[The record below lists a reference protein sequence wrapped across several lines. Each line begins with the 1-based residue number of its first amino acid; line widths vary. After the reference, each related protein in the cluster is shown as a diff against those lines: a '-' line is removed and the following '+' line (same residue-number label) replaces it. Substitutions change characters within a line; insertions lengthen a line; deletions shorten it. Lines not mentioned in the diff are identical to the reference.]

1 MVFMVMIQLCK
12 ITRASK
18 LFQRNFYLPL
28 LKPLSPKDALRRHII
43 TGKNVL
49 NRMEHYIPVLEEY
62 QERRYRRRYMRKGVG
77 KKRQRRKASM
87 KYVMPFFDEDMEG
100 HLRLMSLLSGK
111 SPGRGQCYTYHV
123 FDKNCTLVISHQ
135 MERAL
140 RDKDIIDIMMAQ
152 RSEKIVVVLKDR
164 SKITLPLVVYDGN
177 APFYRGEG
185 WTRKEIEETHH
196 HGKETMTVAK
206 LFEAKESGVEEWE
219 LEMMRMASKRKR
231 RHRGEGTADWKAMM
245 AAQADNIDWDK
256 FEEDAK
262 QMVLEQHDPVD
273 DKPIAMEVNDMDKTK
288 NVNEKLKNA
297 GEEVMKLL
305 PAMPEIPEII
315 SIIKEEGEMVDLANV
330 SGLKVNMKSTDLER
344 FVPGQMVK
352 SEDGE
357 LFVPGQTIF
366 TEQGTEEYTPGFTV
380 LLEGEPTLIPGLVM
394 GDDPNKAVFLPGDSS
409 ITKTGEL
416 QFTETEDDY
425 KVERSPPPPPPLE
438 PEPEPEVEEVEL
450 EEEQNSEEEEIE
462 ARPPP
467 PPKREKKEFVYER
480 PKRQYTQSMGPKH
493 RERKSRKT
501 AKRLSEAAV
510 ETVSNEPVVKRK
522 PKERNRLI
530 WKKASEE
537 VSIDKKRREI
547 RMKMKKMME
556 NKPPI
561 PEYVPLEPVKK
572 SEKLKELETSIKTG
586 KFFEVD
592 YKKYLNKERSEPF
605 NWVEPAQYG
614 RLFDTT
620 AKTTYGG
627 SNEVTRR
634 AETKREEAEKKRM
647 KEKIEEK
654 ILREESKVDKLRMEM
669 RKKFRNMKFEK
680 PKEFVPLEPVKKSPK
695 LEELES
701 SIKKNCV
708 NFIFKMVNY
717 VLSFCKIT
725 GASKIFKRNFYLPLL
740 KPLTPKEALRT
751 LRITGK
757 WLLGAKVQH
766 YIPVLLHH
774 SEKRPENSEKF
785 GKLPHSKLEDYTYM
799 TPTLDPEN
807 DSHKILLKI
816 LQSKETKSFFV
827 YAVDDKKYCIVFNS
841 DFENAIRDGDILDVL
856 VSQKNDKIIVK
867 LKDRKKIPLE
877 MQYYEEGLDDL
888 LCGEGATTPE
898 EEKFHHHG
906 KYTMSLAKIFE
917 EKEMR
922 EEKWEEELKK
932 IMKRRKK
939 QKWENSKA
947 YKEMMKR
954 NMKNLNWSKFEE
966 EAKRVIDELSEPA
979 SECPIEMEVDDLNAT
994 KNVNETILS
1003 RGPEML
1009 NQLPTLTEIPDLIKN
1024 MGTACLHEIEDI
1036 PANENDTARKVSG
1049 VKVVKLPSG
1058 KECFVSGQMVLT
1070 EEGEVFV
1077 PGQTIQSEFGDE
1089 YIPGITT
1096 NVGSQPTLIGGLI
1109 LGEDQRDPMFLPSQS
1124 AITADGQLTF
1134 ATTPEERPPPQDES
1148 ERKLKRKKS
1157 RLSRKIFWKTSKS
1170 SSSKR
1175 ICRISPSPMKNPRT
1189 SRVST

>member
-1 MVFMVMIQLCK
+1 
-12 ITRASK
+12 
-18 LFQRNFYLPL
+18 
-28 LKPLSPKDALRRHII
+28 
-43 TGKNVL
+43 
-49 NRMEHYIPVLEEY
+49 
-62 QERRYRRRYMRKGVG
+62 
-77 KKRQRRKASM
+77 
-87 KYVMPFFDEDMEG
+87 
-100 HLRLMSLLSGK
+100 
-111 SPGRGQCYTYHV
+111 
-123 FDKNCTLVISHQ
+123 
-135 MERAL
+135 
-140 RDKDIIDIMMAQ
+140 
-152 RSEKIVVVLKDR
+152 
-164 SKITLPLVVYDGN
+164 
-177 APFYRGEG
+177 
-185 WTRKEIEETHH
+185 
-196 HGKETMTVAK
+196 
-206 LFEAKESGVEEWE
+206 
-219 LEMMRMASKRKR
+219 
-231 RHRGEGTADWKAMM
+231 
-245 AAQADNIDWDK
+245 
-256 FEEDAK
+256 
-262 QMVLEQHDPVD
+262 
-273 DKPIAMEVNDMDKTK
+273 
-288 NVNEKLKNA
+288 
-297 GEEVMKLL
+297 
-305 PAMPEIPEII
+305 
-315 SIIKEEGEMVDLANV
+315 
-330 SGLKVNMKSTDLER
+330 
-344 FVPGQMVK
+344 
-352 SEDGE
+352 
-357 LFVPGQTIF
+357 
-366 TEQGTEEYTPGFTV
+366 
-380 LLEGEPTLIPGLVM
+380 
-394 GDDPNKAVFLPGDSS
+394 
-409 ITKTGEL
+409 
-416 QFTETEDDY
+416 
-425 KVERSPPPPPPLE
+425 
-438 PEPEPEVEEVEL
+438 
-450 EEEQNSEEEEIE
+450 
-462 ARPPP
+462 
-467 PPKREKKEFVYER
+467 
-480 PKRQYTQSMGPKH
+480 
-493 RERKSRKT
+493 
-501 AKRLSEAAV
+501 
-510 ETVSNEPVVKRK
+510 
-522 PKERNRLI
+522 
-530 WKKASEE
+530 
-537 VSIDKKRREI
+537 
-547 RMKMKKMME
+547 
-556 NKPPI
+556 
-561 PEYVPLEPVKK
+561 
-572 SEKLKELETSIKTG
+572 
-586 KFFEVD
+586 
-592 YKKYLNKERSEPF
+592 
-605 NWVEPAQYG
+605 
-614 RLFDTT
+614 
-620 AKTTYGG
+620 
-627 SNEVTRR
+627 
-634 AETKREEAEKKRM
+634 
-647 KEKIEEK
+647 
-654 ILREESKVDKLRMEM
+654 
-669 RKKFRNMKFEK
+669 
-680 PKEFVPLEPVKKSPK
+680 
-695 LEELES
+695 
-701 SIKKNCV
+701 
-708 NFIFKMVNY
+708 MVNY

-877 MQYYEEGLDDL
+877 MQYYEGGLDDL

-1049 VKVVKLPSG
+1049 VKVKLPSG

-1148 ERKLKRKKS
+1148 ERKLKRNKKPVVEEDILENFEIIVIEEDLS
-1157 RLSRKIFWKTSKS
+1157 DQSESDEKSTDESSIDLNNSEIEELDMEAIRLKQEQHRLDMEKLKQQLVDDMDDVIASLEDKKAQLKKKLEELRQQHMENQNNLVTYVNEKDALEIASKMSEDKDTINRLVDILLTMTRRASTLRDKNRVRSNNINSSYLSTNATDSEIKLHS
-1170 SSSKR
+1170 SSNKLKILFKTALVAANDVFKNRPKDQVLALTAIGDILTQPLKNDIKLLLEFVSLMKTQFDRDEVCNMAFKQLSKIIEDTKVATLNNILDKQMSTQDILENISKILGQESVMNVAFTKIAKINPETTNPLLDTLKTLIEEVKTDEDAVKALQRAIVAAVESMMDKTLKKLMKSNGFRELKEETLSFAKALGLDDVVDDLSKPTDGSLLLEETNNMLKRMTLIRHLAERDYSLKTAITRIKKNPECAKSDPRIRQLIRESAVLISDQAPLLTSRSIPLQLMKKQNLLAIEDFLVKRTDIDFPVLISRGSLQAVIPKDASRGVLAGRVPYVLIDESGVTNFRPMHMMTAIHVNKNREKR
-1175 ICRISPSPMKNPRT
+1175 IDDYLGVGRSNSVEKDDTATFLKAKNNGSDNSRRMSSGPLLRGYGPRA
-1189 SRVST
+1189 